1 MAALPRN
8 TSLLKEVRKSLWIYF
23 VLIPPFA
30 LLFVFTILPI
40 LQSFQLSFQR
50 WSLRSV
56 SWVGLENY
64 ARLLTDVIFHK
75 ALWNTTLYTAIVVP
89 VGLAIALVLA
99 ELIRPLS
106 SGAQTF
112 FKAAFY
118 LPSVV
123 TAVVIALAWQ
133 WIYNANNYGLLNYL
147 LSFFGQEPVAW
158 LQDSSTAF
166 GALTA
171 TSLVGGQGASVV
183 FLLASMGSIPKELYE
198 SARLEGSGRR
208 TDFFHITL
216 PLLKPTLLY
225 LTVINTIASYQVFS
239 GIYLLTNG
247 GPNNA
252 TTTLAFSIYR
262 SGFTQY
268 EFGYASAQAVV
279 LFIITLALTALFFR
293 TLSDNVEY

>member
-8 TSLLKEVRKSLWIYF
+8 TSLLKEVRKSLWIYL

-123 TAVVIALAWQ
+123 TAVVIALVWQ